1 MSRMYK
7 QNWKRKDSIEKLFAV
22 FRSSTDFIQY
32 DVNTSHIKY
41 WISYFETLVD
51 VNILN
56 ENILKPIHSKYWQSL
71 EELKNILPVKD
82 IFLTIDTD
90 LMKEK
95 LLEGFVMI
103 SLSEYG
109 SPCLLVNAKLN
120 KAREVTLPEVEFT
133 VIGPKEAFVESIES
147 NINLI
152 RKRLPIEELRIR
164 TLKIGRLTQTRLAII
179 YIEGIADEENVFTVW
194 QRISNIQIDQ
204 VMIVRTLRK

>member
-82 IFLTIDTD
+82 IF
-90 LMKEK
+90 
-95 LLEGFVMI
+95 
-103 SLSEYG
+103 
-109 SPCLLVNAKLN
+109 
-120 KAREVTLPEVEFT
+120 
-133 VIGPKEAFVESIES
+133 
-147 NINLI
+147 
-152 RKRLPIEELRIR
+152 
-164 TLKIGRLTQTRLAII
+164 
-179 YIEGIADEENVFTVW
+179 
-194 QRISNIQIDQ
+194 
-204 VMIVRTLRK
+204 